1 MYSFRP
7 IARRHSIRD
16 SAPGAFEVMA
26 SAKCFICV
34 VMTLAAFSCSK
45 SFAVDDKTAHFGLSA
60 LFGAGAESFLHYR
73 TDFEEFERV
82 ALATL
87 LGSAPGLA
95 KEIIDSQQDGNNF
108 SGRDLTADVAGAFSG
123 AFLSNL
129 FNNAI
134 QVHIESADGK
144 QLSVVFGKNF

>member
-1 MYSFRP
+1 MMGGKLFIR
-7 IARRHSIRD
+7 IA
-16 SAPGAFEVMA
+16 M
-26 SAKCFICV
+26 
-34 VMTLAAFSCSK
+34 MLAGFYCAN

-60 LFGAGAESFLHYR
+60 FFGAGAETVLHYR
-73 TDFEEFERV
+73 ADVEDIERV

-87 LGSAPGLA
+87 LGSMPGLA
-95 KEIIDSQQDGNNF
+95 KEMIDSQQDGNEF

-134 QVHIESADGK
+134 QVRIESGSGD
-144 QLSVVFGKNF
+144 QLSVVFGKQF